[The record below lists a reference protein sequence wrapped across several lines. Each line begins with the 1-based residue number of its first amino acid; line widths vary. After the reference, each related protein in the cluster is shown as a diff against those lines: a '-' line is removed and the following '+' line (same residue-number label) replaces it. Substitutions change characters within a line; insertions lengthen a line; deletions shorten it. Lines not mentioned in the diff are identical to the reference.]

1 MWNTGQIFCLFLG
14 FVDAF
19 LVITL
24 SLWVFARK
32 TTEVKCHS
40 HHIISWAHIVNMT
53 VTIDV
58 NFYHLAEVVFVRFL
72 CSTGTLPSLFHGVF
86 FEKKKKVTLCSPKRS
101 YVPPFQGQSISINHL
116 EFFCRDLSLSPHLFM
131 QSYVYI
137 SMDSGYLFFP
147 LGNNLVLLFI
157 KNTCLKFL
165 SFGLWD
171 LFQLSCVYVSFGYT
185 SIIVDI
191 FIFLSD

>member
-19 LVITL
+19 LMITL

-58 NFYHLAEVVFVRFL
+58 NFYHLAKVVFVMFL

-86 FEKKKKVTLCSPKRS
+86 FEKKKKKSLCAAQRG
-101 YVPPFQGQSISINHL
+101 VMF
-116 EFFCRDLSLSPHLFM
+116 HLFK
-131 QSYVYI
+131 
-137 SMDSGYLFFP
+137 GR
-147 LGNNLVLLFI
+147 
-157 KNTCLKFL
+157 
-165 SFGLWD
+165 
-171 LFQLSCVYVSFGYT
+171 VS
-185 SIIVDI
+185 
-191 FIFLSD
+191 L